1 MIIDGRSIPDDST
14 IHADVCIV
22 GGGPA
27 GISLALRLAERT
39 QLRVVILESGG
50 LVFDPT
56 SQALAV
62 GETTGLPYYPLH
74 ETRVRM
80 LGGSSQSWGGVCT
93 PLDPTSME
101 ERSWMPGGGWPFPSD
116 TLDAYLDDALVR
128 CGITPEAQM
137 ADTAGHARKLAE
149 WPLDASAVEPV
160 LIHFGRPIRFGTYYR
175 ETLAVAE
182 RVDVH
187 LNSTAT
193 EIIAGEGGDGITEI
207 VVRCVEGPTY
217 RVSASEFVLAGGGVE
232 NVRLLLASTGRHADG
247 IGNARGMVGRC
258 FMEHP
263 RVATRYRVR
272 PGRTALGRFIG
283 RGAAG
288 TLRFSRVQIA
298 PQIQRREE
306 LLSWHANLYVG
317 YVGQDSPAWPSV
329 RRIAIATRSPWNE
342 SPFFQDG
349 GGGRNRLRSSDVKA
363 VLRRPVAGFLGALGA
378 VAGPAPLRRWLEIVD
393 SVEQVANPENRIEL
407 TTERDA
413 LGMPRVRTTWH
424 VDAAEE
430 RTHRRSL
437 EILLAQ
443 LERIEPGISAA
454 RLDSDPWPRDI
465 VGTWHHVGATRM
477 SGDPATGV
485 VDADARVHGI
495 DNLHIVGSSVFSV
508 SASTSPTVAIVELA
522 HRLGDHLAQRRAR
535 PAPMASPS
543 GAAEGSVAESPQIH
557 GTSC

>member
-1 MIIDGRSIPDDST
+1 LIIDGRSIPNDFSV
-14 IHADVCIV
+14 HGDVCIV

-27 GISLALRLAERT
+27 GISLALRLAERG
-39 QLRVVILESGG
+39 QKRVVILESGG
-50 LVFDPT
+50 LVFDPA
-56 SQALAV
+56 SQALAQ

-80 LGGSSQSWGGVCT
+80 LGGSSQSWGGICT
-93 PLDPTSME
+93 PLDPPSME
-101 ERSWMPGGGWPFPSD
+101 QRSWVPGGGWPFPSD
-116 TLDAYLDDALVR
+116 TLDPYLGDALVR
-128 CGITPEAQM
+128 CGITPEARS
-137 ADTAGHARKLAE
+137 ANEAAHARKLAE
-149 WPLDASAVEPV
+149 WPLDASVLEPV
-160 LIHFGRPIRFGTYYR
+160 LIHFGRPIRFGTHYR
-175 ETLAVAE
+175 ENLASAG

-187 LNSTAT
+187 LNSTVT
-193 EIIAGEGGDGITEI
+193 EIVAGEGGSGITEV

-217 RVSASEFVLAGGGVE
+217 RVSANVFVLAGGGVE
-232 NVRLLLASTGRHADG
+232 NARLLLASRGRHADG

-283 RGAAG
+283 DGAAG

-298 PQIQRREE
+298 PPVQRHEE
-306 LLSWHANLYVG
+306 LLAWHANLYVG

-363 VLRRPVAGFLGALGA
+363 VLRRPAAGFLGAVGA
-378 VAGPAPLRRWLEIVD
+378 VAHPAPLRRWLEIVD

-413 LGMPRVRTTWH
+413 LGVPRVRTTWQ
-424 VDAAEE
+424 VGPAEE

-443 LERIEPGISAA
+443 LERIEPGISTAN
-454 RLDSDPWPRDI
+454 LDGDPWPRDI

-477 SGDPATGV
+477 SADPAMGV

-508 SASTSPTVAIVELA
+508 SASTSPTVAIVQLA
-522 HRLGDHLAQRRAR
+522 HRLGDHLTQRLAR
-535 PAPMASPS
+535 PASEVS
-543 GAAEGSVAESPQIH
+543 S
-557 GTSC
+557 